1 MAGNITLTIVKP
13 NALKSGYLASIMGKI
28 HEAGFRIAAI
38 KGIHLSTYDAGQ
50 FYNVHRDKQFFDDLI
65 KFMTSGPIVVA
76 ILEKE
81 NAVEEYRK
89 LIGKTNPEE
98 ATDGTIRKLY
108 GESLRANAVHG
119 SDSDENAIRES
130 NFFFSEIERF

>member
-28 HEAGFRIAAI
+28 HESGFRIAAI
-38 KGIHLSTYDAGQ
+38 KGIHLSTFDAQQ
-50 FYNVHRDKQFFDDLI
+50 FYGVHKDKQFFPDLI
-65 KFMTSGPIVVA
+65 EFMTSGPIVVA

-81 NAVEEYRK
+81 DAVEQYRK
-89 LIGKTNPEE
+89 LIGKTNPQE
-98 ATDGTIRKLY
+98 ADDGTLRKLY

>member
-1 MAGNITLTIVKP
+1 MTGNITLTIVKP

-28 HEAGFRIAAI
+28 HEAGFRISAI
-38 KGIHLSTYDAGQ
+38 KGIHLSTYDAKQ
-50 FYNVHRDKQFFDDLI
+50 FYGVHKCKQFFPDLI

-76 ILEKE
+76 ILEKDD
-81 NAVEEYRK
+81 AVEEYRK

-98 ATDGTIRKLY
+98 ADDGTLRKLY

-119 SDSDENAIRES
+119 SDSDENAIREC

>member
-1 MAGNITLTIVKP
+1 MKGNKTLTIVKP
-13 NALKSGYLASIMGKI
+13 NAVKSGFIASILAKV

-38 KGIHLSTYDAGQ
+38 KGLHLSTWDAQQ
-50 FYNVHRDKQFFDDLI
+50 FYSVHEGKQFFDDLVEY
-65 KFMTSGPIVVA
+65 MTSGPVVVA

-81 NAVEEYRK
+81 NAVEDYRK

-98 ATDGTIRKLY
+98 AHDGTIRKMY

-119 SDSDENAIRES
+119 SDSDENAEIEC
-130 NFFFSEIERF
+130 NFFFSKMERF